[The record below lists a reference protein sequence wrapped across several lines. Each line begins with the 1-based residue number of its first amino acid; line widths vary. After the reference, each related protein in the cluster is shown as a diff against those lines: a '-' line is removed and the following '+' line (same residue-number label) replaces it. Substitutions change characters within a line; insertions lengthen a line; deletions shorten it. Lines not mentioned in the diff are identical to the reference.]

1 MKAPNLIFQS
11 VSDEKNFTL
20 AWERVRYFDRK
31 DSRDWLGLK
40 IFASNKDH
48 SLQVLREAFLE
59 DTFEPSYPEIKF
71 LPKKSQTLR
80 PMAILSISDRII
92 YQAIANVVSEQ
103 ARPLLS
109 MVSNRQSFANVLC
122 ERGSKSMFKPWKEQ
136 YKLFQSK
143 FIDLY
148 KEGNNWIVETD
159 LAAFYET
166 LDHKL
171 LIDFLIQEELVDEQT
186 GYRLT
191 KYLSTWSAVS
201 KGFVSN
207 RGLPQGCIASDVLAN
222 IFLCQLDRESSC
234 EEYYYIRYVDDI
246 RLLASSVDSA
256 RKGLIKIDRR
266 LKKLG
271 LLIQT
276 NKTTIR
282 QVEDLDDEVD
292 KLAYQLSEIE
302 DRIEHLNNVCSALG
316 IDPLKQRKLKDI
328 ALNGDL
334 ALDTADIESVV
345 EESEDIQNSLLEF
358 FWQSKKDLDNNSD
371 EYAERHLR
379 FCLYRLTGYQI
390 VAHAVLDYLEDKP
403 WLAESICEYL
413 SKCNLDDKILTHSEE
428 FISSHEVY
436 DNVVSLVLEMLVRK
450 DISLRKYHG
459 LFRVWLKENRRDWP
473 LLRSIVKALGN
484 SPDNMSIL
492 LEVFLSEKYS
502 PLVRRES
509 LIQLVNITS
518 SEEEFT
524 YPILKG
530 MVDRS
535 PIVIDAILYLIYVES
550 GLNAQSFIGKLDKT
564 NVNDYFMII
573 AKGYDES
580 LPYRRQCY
588 VRHIFRE
595 RYYCEIDGDV
605 DFRLLL
611 ASYYERATNFLWDA
625 ERSFLINPSRYVSQ
639 LDLFH
644 EELIYPLMVDVLRL
658 KESYEELSRTD
669 FPDRLK
675 MIQKGVSELSTF
687 SSALLRCHAL
697 RSQST
702 EAHTRLHR
710 CLDYTVP
717 IDLRKR
723 DNLKKSLCAAY
734 QELSSYLLTVKG

>member
-1 MKAPNLIFQS
+1 MKAPDPIFQS
-11 VSDEKNFTL
+11 ISDEKNFEL

-59 DTFEPSYPEIKF
+59 NTFEPSYPETKF

-92 YQAIANVVSEQ
+92 YQAIANIVADK

-122 ERGSKSMFKPWKEQ
+122 EKGSKSMFKPWKEQ
-136 YKLFQSK
+136 YKLFQGK

-148 KEGNNWIVETD
+148 KEGNTWIVETD
-159 LAAFYET
+159 LAAFYEM
-166 LDHKL
+166 LDHQL
-171 LIDFLIQEELVDEQT
+171 LVDFLIQEKLIDEQAS
-186 GYRLT
+186 YRLT
-191 KYLSTWSAVS
+191 KYLSVWSAVS
-201 KGFVSN
+201 KGFASN

-246 RLLASSVDSA
+246 RLLASNVDSA

-282 QVEDLDDEVD
+282 QVEDLDEEVD

-302 DRIEHLNNVCSALG
+302 DRIEYLNNIFSALG
-316 IDPLKQRKLKDI
+316 IDPLKQRQLKDI
-328 ALNGDL
+328 ALNGYL
-334 ALDTADIESVV
+334 AIGIEDIESIV
-345 EESEDIQNSLLEF
+345 EESEDIQNSLLDF
-358 FWQSKKDLDNNSD
+358 FWQSKEALDNASD

-379 FCLYRLTGYQI
+379 FCLYRLAGHQS
-390 VAHAVLDYLEDKP
+390 VAYAVIDYLEDRP
-403 WLAESICEYL
+403 WLAESICDYL
-413 SKCNLDDKILTHSEE
+413 SKCFLDDKILAHLET

-436 DNVVSLVLEMLVRK
+436 DNVVSLALEVLVKR
-450 DISLRKYHG
+450 DIFLRKFHG

-473 LLRSIVKALGN
+473 LLCSIVKALGN
-484 SPDNMSIL
+484 SSDNMSIL

-509 LIQLVNITS
+509 LIQLIHITS

-530 MVDRS
+530 IVDRS
-535 PIVIDAILYLIYVES
+535 PIIVDAVLYLIYVES
-550 GLNAQSFIGKLDKT
+550 GLNAQSFIEKIDKAT
-564 NVNDYFMII
+564 VNDYFVII

-595 RYYCEIDGDV
+595 RYYCEIDGNI
-605 DFRLLL
+605 DFRILF
-611 ASYYERATNFLWDA
+611 ASYYERAIVFLWDA
-625 ERSFLINPSRYVSQ
+625 ERSFLVNPSRYVSQ

-644 EELIYPLMVDVLRL
+644 EELVYPLMVDILKL
-658 KESYEELSRTD
+658 KESHENLSGIT

-675 MIQKGVSELSTF
+675 IIQKGVPELSTF

-717 IDLRKR
+717 IDIRKR
-723 DNLKKSLCAAY
+723 DDLKKSLCAAY
-734 QELSSYLLTVKG
+734 QELSSYLVAVET